1 MYEQIET
8 FKRKTLQVVRRFRKD
23 ERGVTAMEYG
33 MIAALIGIVATTAI
47 KSIGVEVSE
56 MFDAVKL
63 ALQTR

>member
-1 MYEQIET
+1 MFEQIET

>member
-1 MYEQIET
+1 MFEQIET

-33 MIAALIGIVATTAI
+33 MIAALIGVVATTAI

>member
-1 MYEQIET
+1 MFEQIET

-47 KSIGVEVSE
+47 KSIGVEVLE
-56 MFDAVKL
+56 MFEAVKL

>member
-47 KSIGVEVSE
+47 KSIGVEVLE
-56 MFDAVKL
+56 MFEAVKL

>member
-33 MIAALIGIVATTAI
+33 MIAALIGVVATTAI